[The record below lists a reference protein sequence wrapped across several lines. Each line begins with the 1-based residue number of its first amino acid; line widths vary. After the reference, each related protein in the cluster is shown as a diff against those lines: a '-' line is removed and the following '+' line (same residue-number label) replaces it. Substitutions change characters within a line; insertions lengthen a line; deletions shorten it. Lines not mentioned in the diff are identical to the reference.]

1 MPKTTMYKALAIKE
15 LRESAAIIAVAALAM
30 LWLLGSE
37 LGWRF
42 MPLSAESDVVGRV
55 PFVVTEFV
63 QFLIFIGGA
72 LAIGLGLKQTA
83 WENSGDKYYYLLH
96 RPITRQAV
104 FLTKIAI
111 GLAVLLLFTIGPLLI
126 YANWAATPGNHATPF
141 FWGMTADAWRTCWA
155 LPSIYL
161 GAVLSGLR
169 PARWFGTRLLP
180 LLGTGILVMA
190 ATIGFGLGIHW
201 VLGFAGLVALDLVL
215 LRLILATAEQRDY

>member
-1 MPKTTMYKALAIKE
+1 MPKTRMLKALAIKE
-15 LRESAAIIAVAALAM
+15 LRESAAIVAVAVLAM
-30 LWLLGSE
+30 LWLLGSMLHWE
-37 LGWRF
+37 Y
-42 MPLSAESDVVGRV
+42 MPVLLNPLPHSV
-55 PFVVTEFV
+55 PFVETGFV
-63 QFLIFIGGA
+63 GFLIFIGSA

-111 GLAVLLLFTIGPLLI
+111 GLAVLLLFTVGPLLI

-141 FWGMTADAWRTCWA
+141 FWGMTANAWRTCWA

-161 GAVLSGLR
+161 AALLCGLR
-169 PARWFGTRLLP
+169 PARWFGTRLFP
-180 LLGTGILVMA
+180 LLGTGVLVVMA
-190 ATIGFGLGIHW
+190 IGCWFWAGWGLG
-201 VLGFAGLVALDLVL
+201 LAGLLVLDFVL

>member
-1 MPKTTMYKALAIKE
+1 MRKALAIKE

-30 LWLLGSE
+30 LWLLGNQ

-42 MPLSAESDVVGRV
+42 TPYSTNNDMGRQI
-55 PFVVTEFV
+55 PFLGT
-63 QFLIFIGGA
+63 QFAQILALVGGA

-104 FLTKIAI
+104 FLTKMAI
-111 GLAVLLLFTIGPLLI
+111 GLAVLLLFTVGPLLI

-161 GAVLSGLR
+161 AALLSGLR
-169 PARWFGTRLLP
+169 PARWFGTRLFP
-180 LLGTGILVMA
+180 LLGTGVLVMLS
-190 ATIGFGLGIHW
+190 IGCWVWAGWWWGL
-201 VLGFAGLVALDLVL
+201 AGLAVLDFVL
-215 LRLILATAEQRDY
+215 LRLILASADQRDY

>member
-1 MPKTTMYKALAIKE
+1 MPRTTMYKALAIKE

-63 QFLIFIGGA
+63 QFLIFLGGA
-72 LAIGLGLKQTA
+72 LAIGLGLKQSA

-96 RPITRQAV
+96 RPISWQAV

-111 GLAVLLLFTIGPLLI
+111 GLGVLLLFTVGPLLI

-155 LPSIYL
+155 LPPIYL
-161 GAVLSGLR
+161 AALLCGLR
-169 PARWFGTRLLP
+169 PARWYGTRLFP
-180 LLGTGILVMA
+180 LLGTGLLVMA
-190 ATIGFGLGIHW
+190 AIGGWFWAGWWLGL
-201 VLGFAGLVALDLVL
+201 AGLLVLDFVL